1 MLSRTV
7 RSPHRVDLRLTLGR
21 LGRGPCG
28 RFVGDAR
35 GWVTRTPLGPASVRI
50 VASGRDI
57 TVSTWGPGADVVV
70 EHAEEIVGACD
81 DPAALQ
87 PRHAAVADSVRRT
100 HGLCIPR
107 PGNVV
112 ETLLPVILEQKVQA
126 AAAHR
131 SYAGIVRR
139 WGEPAPG
146 PAGAL
151 GLFVPPDPAI
161 LARVPSYALHPLNI
175 ERKRADT
182 FVRAARLAASL
193 AAAAGMEPPQA
204 RARLQVVPG
213 VGAWTSA
220 EVALHALGDAD
231 AVPVGDYH
239 LPNLVSFALAG
250 EARGDDARM
259 LELLEP
265 YRGQRG
271 RVIRVLAAAG
281 VRAPKFGPRR
291 ARYSIARV

>member
-1 MLSRTV
+1 MT
-7 RSPHRVDLRLTLGR
+7 PTHRVDLRLTLGR

-28 RFVGDAR
+28 RFVGEAR
-35 GWVTRTPLGPASVRI
+35 WWITRTPVGPASVRI
-50 VASGRDI
+50 TSVGRDI
-57 TVSTWGPGADVVV
+57 TVAAWGPGAELIVDR
-70 EHAEEIVGACD
+70 APEIVGAAD
-81 DPAALQ
+81 DPSSLLPAHPTIVGAI
-87 PRHAAVADSVRRT
+87 RRT

-107 PGNVV
+107 PANVV

-139 WGEPAPG
+139 WGEAAPG
-146 PAGAL
+146 PAAAL
-151 GLFVPPDPAI
+151 GLMVPPDPGV
-161 LARVPSYALHPLNI
+161 LARVPSYALHPFNV

-182 FVRAARLAASL
+182 FIRAARLAGAL
-193 AAAAGMEPPQA
+193 DAAATMAPLQA

-213 VGAWTSA
+213 VGPWTSA
-220 EVALHALGDAD
+220 EVALHALGDPD

-239 LPNLVSFALAG
+239 LPNVVSWALAG

-271 RVIRVLAAAG
+271 RVIRLLTAAG
-281 VRAPKFGPRR
+281 ISAPKFGPRM

>member
-1 MLSRTV
+1 MRITC
-7 RSPHRVDLRLTLGR
+7 D
-21 LGRGPCG
+21 GP
-28 RFVGDAR
+28 
-35 GWVTRTPLGPASVRI
+35 
-50 VASGRDI
+50 DI
-57 TVSTWGPGADVVV
+57 TVAAWGAGAEAVLDR
-70 EHAEEIVGACD
+70 APEIVGATD
-81 DPAALQ
+81 DPAALV
-87 PRHAAVADSVRRT
+87 PRHAVLAAAVRRS

-107 PGNVV
+107 PRNTV

-131 SYAGIVRR
+131 SYGGIVRR

-146 PAGAL
+146 PAASL
-151 GLFVPPDPAI
+151 GLMVPPDPAV
-161 LARVPSYALHPLNI
+161 LARVPSYALHVLNI
-175 ERKRADT
+175 ERRRAET
-182 FVRAARLAASL
+182 FIRAARLAGAL
-193 AAAAGMEPPQA
+193 EEAAGMAAVAA

-213 VGAWTSA
+213 VGPWTSA
-220 EVALHALGDAD
+220 EVALHALGDPD

-239 LPNLVSFALAG
+239 LPNLVSWALAG

-281 VRAPKFGPRR
+281 IRAPKFGPRMP
-291 ARYSIARV
+291 RYSIARL

>member
-7 RSPHRVDLRLTLGR
+7 RPPHRVDLRLTLGR
-21 LGRGPCG
+21 LGRAACG
-28 RFVGDAR
+28 RFAGDAR
-35 GWVTRTPLGPASVRI
+35 WWVTRTPAGAASVRI
-50 VASGRDI
+50 ASDGEDI
-57 TVSTWGPGADVVV
+57 TVVAWGPGAEAVIDR
-70 EHAEEIVGACD
+70 APEIVGATD
-81 DPAALQ
+81 VPQALV
-87 PRHAAVADSVRRT
+87 PRHPAVADALRKT

-107 PGNVV
+107 PNNTV

-131 SYAGIVRR
+131 SYGGIVRR

-146 PAGAL
+146 PAGVL
-151 GLFVPPDPAI
+151 GLMVPPDPAV
-161 LARVPSYALHPLNI
+161 LARLPSYALHTLNV
-175 ERKRADT
+175 ERKRAET
-182 FVRAARLAASL
+182 LIRAARLAGAL
-193 AAAAGMEPPQA
+193 EEATAMPAVAA

-213 VGAWTSA
+213 VGPWTSA
-220 EVALHALGDAD
+220 EVALHALGDPD

-239 LPNLVSFALAG
+239 LPNIVSWALAR

-271 RVIRVLAAAG
+271 RVIRVLTAAG
-281 VRAPKFGPRR
+281 IRAPKFGPRMP
-291 ARYSIARV
+291 RYSIARL